1 MEAFAR
7 PAAECYRAEDIS
19 LAAPRKAQRR
29 RPKGRSLTARR
40 NRRPISTVREASG
53 DGPRWCG
60 MAPLGKLPTDL
71 IECETLNAGHP
82 GEFIEKYGADK
93 TYVEKPL
100 LKGYKR
106 R

>member
-1 MEAFAR
+1 
-7 PAAECYRAEDIS
+7 
-19 LAAPRKAQRR
+19 
-29 RPKGRSLTARR
+29 
-40 NRRPISTVREASG
+40 
-53 DGPRWCG
+53 